1 MQPAGKEK
9 AKGAARKGKYVG
21 QSRAGAAGRA
31 KAKSGSQGG
40 DDMEEVGSL
49 FKKCL
54 NPMTEGT
61 RSGRTTNFLALL
73 STAEDLKGMT
83 AEGASGAMETDRC
96 VCLCTYLRR
105 TGATEALLRLGIT
118 EDEMPQAHDLD
129 LDPTWAPEQ
138 EKKIQ
143 DIVSPKLQDANGVV
157 QGSLAAE
164 MGQYDTKIQARKVRM
179 QFASDGSRVQYDQ
192 GKIQNLTLHGVN
204 VNDPAELVSILA
216 RAGLRPGFQ
225 HDWIMDS
232 SDLKVSQERHPNF
245 GGFYRLPTYRASVIV
260 QLDGNCERFLES
272 VYVAQDP
279 VADQS
284 QAAGSGS
291 TASTVSVTACLGQD
305 DGIWVNFALEMESR
319 EGAQQFQDAMDW
331 LYMMGFTEQQVLDV
345 ILWHLHADGLLAA
358 EILPDEGRSIFE
370 LFNPQRVLMGARSRR
385 GRLHIRL
392 GSNKGQQAAR
402 KLLLEDNWDGHVM
415 NIDYREYIKALLPQD
430 AAQGQD
436 THAGTSLLQMP
447 APFRMVVRNV
457 SRITER
463 EGRSGASI
471 VLRPVTPNGTTLA
484 ALLQGVVM
492 SDASGT
498 GVAAKGQG
506 LTEVTAGIEAHIAA
520 STQLFLDSH
529 VRKLDEDD
537 SLVTGQA
544 PRVSVEITRGEDQSI
559 GSGSRII
566 ILLNEK
572 PPGAM
577 DTAQAMP
584 DYDVNVVLCACQ
596 LGVLIANRAEA
607 LPLSLLRWDPLAG
620 ACSPSPICSLD
631 RITIPPE
638 HGTCFGKGRGWIDL
652 CAESNSRNSGGGA
665 QGTLSFRVMR
675 SSSLL
680 RSIVEVMLDEKLP
693 PAAANII
700 RLATSGSSQL
710 RNNSQAQALLQ
721 KPGPRPKLIL
731 GMPQPTPSAW
741 SSSMWVTHFTRT
753 QSVLQ
758 VSILQFLGAQA
769 QNYATSLCNIAR
781 GQEGYHP
788 FHGLEDFAASLN
800 PAWTIPTGEGLPP
813 ICSECR
819 QPYTLGTDRG
829 YTPVDP
835 SAAHPQLAG
844 LRPERMGDIKAALS
858 EAHHAF
864 TREARNGIWGCQ
876 HCVHCIDQGIA
887 KQVQANATSVMDQS
901 NASKEVLE
909 TVAKK
914 AAEATMNTILAHLL
928 LLRRYPAKKGP
939 WKLALMPP
947 PPQEDDQGPGPDDGG
962 PPDEQDGIPAPS
974 QMMDMAVDSKT
985 KQPPTPSAAHNDA
998 RRQMTIHAGAQMQLG
1013 HRGTGSGMSPRKIV
1027 LNEHGPRMVPAGPV
1041 SCGPVHGREAMLPSL
1056 TVEDMGVGRLE
1067 GCRAGNGPESDACVE
1082 VGTPL
1087 TPTRD
1092 KRNLDSALQHH
1103 EQKLPQKGADLDHLR
1118 VTPGGTGPQVMQFE
1132 MNRAKHVPV
1141 GGTQARM
1148 HAPKTPAQAAGRHG
1162 IARKIAAGSRR
1173 DDPSN
1178 THLSADSTIHPV
1190 LAGAERP
1197 DTRPVRH
1204 APGLRRLALP
1214 ADTARPPGLPLPP
1227 PPPPGGRRQR

>member
-1 MQPAGKEK
+1 MEQAGREKSKGVARNGRQGGQP
-9 AKGAARKGKYVG
+9 R
-21 QSRAGAAGRA
+21 AGRA
-31 KAKSGSQGG
+31 NAKSGSQRD
-40 DDMEEVGSL
+40 DDMEAVGSL

-61 RSGRTTNFLALL
+61 RSGRTTNFLSLL
-73 STAEDLKGMT
+73 STAEDLQAMT
-83 AEGASGAMETDRC
+83 AGGASGAMEMARC
-96 VCLCTYLRR
+96 VFLCSYLRR
-105 TGATEALLRLGIT
+105 TGATEVLLRLGIT
-118 EDEMPQAHDLD
+118 EEGMPQAHDLD
-129 LDPTWAPEQ
+129 LDPTWTPEQ
-138 EKKIQ
+138 EKEIH
-143 DIVSPKLQDANGVV
+143 DIISPKLQAANDVV
-157 QGSLAAE
+157 KGSLAAE
-164 MGQYDTKIQARKVRM
+164 MGKYVTKIQARRVRM
-179 QFASDGSRVQYDQ
+179 QVASDGSRIQYDQ
-192 GKIQNLTLHGVN
+192 GKIQNLMLHGVN
-204 VNDPAELVSILA
+204 VNDPAELVPILA
-216 RAGLRPGFQ
+216 SAGLRPGFQ

-245 GGFYRLPTYRASVIV
+245 GGFCRLPTYRASLIV
-260 QLDGNCERFLES
+260 QMDENCKRFLER

-279 VADQS
+279 VADHS
-284 QAAGSGS
+284 PAAGGGS
-291 TASTVSVTACLGQD
+291 TASAVSAIACLGQD
-305 DGIWVNFALEMESR
+305 DGIWVHFALEMESR

-345 ILWHLHADGLLAA
+345 ILWQLHADGLIAA

-392 GSNKGQQAAR
+392 GSNKGQRAVQ
-402 KLLLEDNWDGHVM
+402 KLLLEDNWDGHVT
-415 NIDYREYIKALLPQD
+415 NIDYREYVKALLPQD
-430 AAQGQD
+430 AAQGLD
-436 THAGTSLLQMP
+436 THAGTSLLQIP

-471 VLRPVTPNGTTLA
+471 VLRPVTPTGTTLA
-484 ALLQGVVM
+484 VLLQGVVM

-498 GVAAKGQG
+498 GVAARGQG

-529 VRKLDEDD
+529 VRKLAEDG
-537 SLVTGQA
+537 SLVTGHA

-572 PPGAM
+572 PPGAT

-607 LPLSLLRWDPLAG
+607 LPLSVLRWDPLAG

-665 QGTLSFRVMR
+665 QGTLSFRAMKN
-675 SSSLL
+675 STLL
-680 RSIVEVMLDEKLP
+680 RSIVAVMLDEKLP

-710 RNNSQAQALLQ
+710 RNNSQAQAVLD

-731 GMPQPTPSAW
+731 GMPQPIPSAW
-741 SSSMWVTHFTRT
+741 SSSMWVTHFTHT

-758 VSILQFLGAQA
+758 VPILQFLGVPAQH
-769 QNYATSLCNIAR
+769 YAASLYNMAN
-781 GQEGYHP
+781 GQEGYHS
-788 FHGLEDFAASLN
+788 FKGLEEFANTLS
-800 PAWTIPTGEGLPP
+800 PAWTIPFGAGLPP

-835 SAAHPQLAG
+835 SAARPDIARLHPEWIVG
-844 LRPERMGDIKAALS
+844 IKAALG
-858 EAHHAF
+858 EAHNAF
-864 TREARNGIWGCQ
+864 TREARNGVWGCQ

-887 KQVQANATSVMDQS
+887 KQVRANAASVMDQS
-901 NASKEVLE
+901 SASKDALE
-909 TVAKK
+909 QAASR
-914 AAEATMNTILAHLL
+914 AAEATMHTILAHLL

-947 PPQEDDQGPGPDDGG
+947 PPQEDDQGPGPEDGG
-962 PPDEQDGIPAPS
+962 PTGKQEAPS
-974 QMMDMAVDSKT
+974 QSMDMSVESKT
-985 KQPPTPSAAHNDA
+985 QQSPTPSAAQNNNH
-998 RRQMTIHAGAQMQLG
+998 RQVMIHGGTQMQLG
-1013 HRGTGSGMSPRKIV
+1013 HWGIGSGMSPRKIV
-1027 LNEHGPRMVPAGPV
+1027 LNEPGPQRVLEGPV
-1041 SCGPVHGREAMLPSL
+1041 SCDPVHGRGTTLPSL
-1056 TVEDMGVGRLE
+1056 IVEDMGKGRLE
-1067 GCRAGNGPESDACVE
+1067 GCRAGSGPEPDACIE

-1087 TPTRD
+1087 TPIGGICS
-1092 KRNLDSALQHH
+1092 LDSALKHH
-1103 EQKLPQKGADLDHLR
+1103 EQKLPGQGADLDRLR
-1118 VTPGGTGPQVMQFE
+1118 VTQGGIGPQVSKAE
-1132 MNRAKHVPV
+1132 MSWAKHAPV
-1141 GGTQARM
+1141 GSLGGPPMKIDDGRPCGRAGALDA
-1148 HAPKTPAQAAGRHG
+1148 APSQSGDNGQGQGQHDTMGVEEMTCPCPIHDGQPYVRTTV
-1162 IARKIAAGSRR
+1162 R
-1173 DDPSN
+1173 DEVL
-1178 THLSADSTIHPV
+1178 HYLGLSAH
-1190 LAGAERP
+1190 
-1197 DTRPVRH
+1197 
-1204 APGLRRLALP
+1204 
-1214 ADTARPPGLPLPP
+1214 TARPPGLPKSPP
-1227 PPPPGGRRQR
+1227 PCKGRRQQ

>member
-1 MQPAGKEK
+1 MQQAVKEK
-9 AKGAARKGKYVG
+9 AKGAARKGKQGG
-21 QSRAGAAGRA
+21 QPRAGRA
-31 KAKSGSQGG
+31 NAKSGSQGD

-54 NPMTEGT
+54 NKMTEGT
-61 RSGRTTNFLALL
+61 RSGRTTDFLTLL
-73 STAEDLKGMT
+73 STEEDLQEMT
-83 AEGASGAMETDRC
+83 AGGASGAMATERC
-96 VCLCTYLRR
+96 VWLCSHLRR
-105 TGATEALLRLGIT
+105 TGAAEALLRLGIT
-118 EDEMPQAHDLD
+118 EEEMPQAHDLD
-129 LDPTWAPEQ
+129 MDPTWTPEQ
-138 EKKIQ
+138 EKKIH
-143 DIVSPKLQDANGVV
+143 DIVSPKLQAANDVV
-157 QGSLAAE
+157 KGSLAAE
-164 MGQYDTKIQARKVRM
+164 MGKYPTKIQARKVRM
-179 QFASDGSRVQYDQ
+179 QFASDGSRVQFDQ

-204 VNDPAELVSILA
+204 VKDPAEMVSILA
-216 RAGLRPGFQ
+216 SAGLRPGFQ

-232 SDLKVSQERHPNF
+232 SDLKVSQERQPNF
-245 GGFYRLPTYRASVIV
+245 GGFCRLPTYRASLIV
-260 QLDGNCERFLES
+260 QLDENCKRFLES

-291 TASTVSVTACLGQD
+291 TASTVSATACLGQD
-305 DGIWVNFALEMESR
+305 DGMWVHFALEMESR

-345 ILWHLHADGLLAA
+345 ILWQLHADGLIAA

-370 LFNPQRVLMGARSRR
+370 LFNPQRVTMGARSRR

-392 GSNKGQQAAR
+392 GSNKGQQAAQ
-402 KLLLEDNWDGHVM
+402 KLLLEGNWDGHVT
-415 NIDYREYIKALLPQD
+415 NIDYREYVKALLPQD

-436 THAGTSLLQMP
+436 THADTSLLQTP

-471 VLRPVTPNGTTLA
+471 VLRPVTPAGTTLA
-484 ALLQGVVM
+484 VLLQGVVM

-529 VRKLDEDD
+529 VRKLAEDD

-566 ILLNEK
+566 ILFNEK
-572 PPGAM
+572 PPDAM
-577 DTAQAMP
+577 GTAQAMP

-652 CAESNSRNSGGGA
+652 CAESYSKNSGGGA
-665 QGTLSFRVMR
+665 QGTLSFRVMK

-680 RSIVEVMLDEKLP
+680 RSIVTIMLDAKLP

-700 RLATSGSSQL
+700 KLATSGSSQL

-753 QSVLQ
+753 QRALQ
-758 VSILQFLGAQA
+758 VPILQFLGAQA
-769 QNYATSLCNIAR
+769 QDYAASLCNIAR

-788 FHGLEDFAASLN
+788 FPGLEDFAASLN
-800 PAWTIPTGEGLPP
+800 PAWTIPTGVGLPP

-835 SAAHPQLAG
+835 SVAHPQLAG
-844 LRPERMGDIKAALS
+844 LCPERMGDIKAALG
-858 EAHHAF
+858 EARQAF
-864 TREARNGIWGCQ
+864 TQEARNGIWGCQ

-887 KQVQANATSVMDQS
+887 KQVQANATSIMDQS
-901 NASKEVLE
+901 HASKEVLE
-909 TVAKK
+909 TVATK

-939 WKLALMPP
+939 FKLALMPP
-947 PPQEDDQGPGPDDGG
+947 PPQEDDQGPGPDNGG
-962 PPDEQDGIPAPS
+962 PPDKQEGTPAPS
-974 QMMDMAVDSKT
+974 QTMDMAVDSKT
-985 KQPPTPSAAHNDA
+985 QQPPTPSAAQNNA
-998 RRQMTIHAGAQMQLG
+998 RRQMTIHAGTQMQLG
-1013 HRGTGSGMSPRKIV
+1013 HRGTGSEMSPRKIV
-1027 LNEHGPRMVPAGPV
+1027 LNESGPRMVPVGPV
-1041 SCGPVHGREAMLPSL
+1041 SSGPVHGREAMLTSL
-1056 TVEDMGVGRLE
+1056 TAEVMGTGRLE
-1067 GCRAGNGPESDACVE
+1067 GCRAGNGPEPDACVE
-1082 VGTPL
+1082 AGTPL
-1087 TPTRD
+1087 TSIRD
-1092 KRNLDSALQHH
+1092 KRSLDSALQHH
-1103 EQKLPQKGADLDHLR
+1103 EQKLPEKGADLDHLR
-1118 VTPGGTGPQVMQFE
+1118 VTQGGTGLQVMQAE
-1132 MNRAKHVPV
+1132 MSWAKHAPV
-1141 GGTQARM
+1141 GGAQARM
-1148 HAPKTPAQAAGRHG
+1148 HAPKTPAQATGGRHG

-1190 LAGAERP
+1190 RAGAERP

-1204 APGLRRLALP
+1204 ALGLRRPALP
-1214 ADTARPPGLPLPP
+1214 ADTARPPGLPKSPP
-1227 PPPPGGRRQR
+1227 PCRGRRQQ